1 MTLQQNFLFLSPQTI
16 RVLLIV
22 VLFSQMATIAVASL
36 DFLPQGTTILSQ
48 ETEEPKPAEGE
59 NAFDFLEES
68 EFLMVDLPVCI
79 FLTEERLNTLYKEV
93 SFFEETNTL
102 DSPPPE
108 VA

>member
-1 MTLQQNFLFLSPQTI
+1 VTLQQNFFFFSQQTI
-16 RVLLIV
+16 RALLIV
-22 VLFSQMATIAVASL
+22 VLFSQVSTIAVASL
-36 DFLPQGTTILSQ
+36 DFLPHSTTILSQ

>member
-1 MTLQQNFLFLSPQTI
+1 MFFSQHTI
-16 RVLLIV
+16 RALLIV
-22 VLFSQMATIAVASL
+22 VLFSQMATIAMASL
-36 DFLPQGTTILSQ
+36 DFLPQGTTVLSQ
-48 ETEEPKPAEGE
+48 ETEEPKPTEGE

-79 FLTEERLNTLYKEV
+79 FLTEERLNTIYKEV

-108 VA
+108 VV